1 MNVDNDM
8 VLYIILWMFAFFF
21 VLKIMG
27 WDGWDNNNNNNQ
39 QQNRWYNDEK
49 NKKYRQLEKENI
61 TLETMKIKKEEVE
74 NDIDR
79 LKLEASMNFEKEAE
93 NETKIRKLE
102 LQVKQLNIK
111 IREKE
116 NDIYHLSYE
125 IQWMN

>member
-21 VLKIMG
+21 ILKIMG
-27 WDGWDNNNNNNQ
+27 WNGPEDPPLH
-39 QQNRWYNDEK
+39 QNRWYNDEK
-49 NKKYRQLEKENI
+49 TKKYRQLEKENI

-74 NDIDR
+74 NDIDK

-116 NDIYHLSYE
+116 NDIYDLSYE